1 MIPWWK
7 DLKNQ
12 RENSDEKVEQHDV
25 ADKEVDGEEE
35 GDDVVVVSQVLDV
48 RLEAVAPTDMDWI
61 IQQSKF
67 IRLYLSLYFSQVSIK
82 LWLFN

>member
-1 MIPWWK
+1 M
-7 DLKNQ
+7 KNQ

-48 RLEAVAPTDMDWI
+48 RLEAVAPTDMNLI
-61 IQQSKF
+61 SQQSKF
-67 IRLYLSLYFSQVSIK
+67 IRLYLTLYFSQVSIS
-82 LWLFN
+82 L